1 MLPMLTRR
9 SFLKRAS
16 LLSLAPTL
24 PAFLARAALAAD
36 PRPDA
41 RVLVVVQLDG
51 GNDALNTVVP
61 HADPEY
67 AKLRPRLKLAAKDL
81 VKLTDTVGLHQS
93 LRGLGGLLEKGQLAV
108 LPGVGYPNPNRSHFR
123 SMAIWHT
130 AKFDP
135 EEHKGYGWLGRAL
148 DIRAGTSALLG
159 GGAVPTALRGRR
171 SVTLGLTRL
180 DDLVLTDAATARQT
194 LGTGST
200 SELIAF
206 VRQQAASGYRAAEKM
221 ANLAQGGEASY
232 PGTALAER
240 LRLAA
245 RLLKS
250 DLGTRVIYAVQS
262 GYDTH
267 ASQTFTHSNLLR
279 EFADAV
285 QAFFDDLAAAK
296 LAERVV
302 LVAFSEFG
310 RTIKENGS
318 AGTDHGTAGSVFL
331 AGPAVKGGLQGTLP
345 SLTDLEQG
353 EPKMTTDFRRI
364 WATLLDRWLDCP
376 AEPILEEK
384 FEHLPL
390 L

>member
-9 SFLKRAS
+9 SFLKSAT

-24 PAFLARAALAAD
+24 PAFLARTARAVE
-36 PRPDA
+36 PGPDA

-81 VKLTDTVGLHQS
+81 VKVTDSVGLHQS

-148 DIRAGTSALLG
+148 DLRAGTSTLLG
-159 GGAVPTALRGRR
+159 GGAVPTALRGRH
-171 SVTLGLTRL
+171 SVTLGLTRP
-180 DDLVLTDAATARQT
+180 DDLVLSDAGTARQS
-194 LGTGST
+194 LGGGTGGD
-200 SELIAF
+200 LLAF
-206 VRQQAASGYRAAEKM
+206 VRQQAASGYRAAGKM
-221 ANLAQGGEASY
+221 ANLAQGSDASY

-250 DLGTRVIYAVQS
+250 DLGTRVFYAIQS

-267 ASQTFTHSNLLR
+267 AAQTFTHSNLLR

-285 QAFFDDLAAAK
+285 QAFFADLEQAK
-296 LAERVV
+296 LAERVI

-318 AGTDHGTAGSVFL
+318 AGTDHGTAGCVFL
-331 AGPAVKGGLQGTLP
+331 AGPSVKGGLQGTMP

-364 WATLLDRWLDCP
+364 WTTLLDRWLNCP
-376 AEPILEEK
+376 GEAILGEK